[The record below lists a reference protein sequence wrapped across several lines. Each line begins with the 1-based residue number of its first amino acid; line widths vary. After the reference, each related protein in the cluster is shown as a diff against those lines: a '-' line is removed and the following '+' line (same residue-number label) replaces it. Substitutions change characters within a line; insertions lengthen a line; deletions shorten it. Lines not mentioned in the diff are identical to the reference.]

1 MSTIVSTYD
10 STNFND
16 LMDQTEM
23 DYSQIKTRVQ
33 KVESENKLL
42 RDELRNIKK
51 VMEFRQN
58 ANDGYIAEF
67 MSNIEC
73 LMKQN
78 KKLEQKI
85 KELEQ

>member
-23 DYSQIKTRVQ
+23 DYRQIKTRVQ

-85 KELEQ
+85 NELEQ

>member
-23 DYSQIKTRVQ
+23 DYRQIKTRVQ

-67 MSNIEC
+67 MSSIEC

>member
-23 DYSQIKTRVQ
+23 DYRQIKTRVQ